1 MVRAGVAAAPA
12 GPAYL
17 TEANMGF
24 WAEFKEF
31 AVKGNAIDMAVGIII
46 GAAFTKIVNSLVN
59 DIIMPPIGLALGGT
73 TFNDLKYVM
82 KQGAPANPDT
92 GAVAAPE
99 VAIRYGAFI
108 STIIDFLIVAL
119 VIFMVL
125 KMMNVARERAFIPFL
140 GRPAPGSAAPP
151 PGNPPPKA

>member
-1 MVRAGVAAAPA
+1 
-12 GPAYL
+12 
-17 TEANMGF
+17 MGF

-73 TFNDLKYVM
+73 TFNDLKHVM
-82 KQGAPANPDT
+82 KPAVIDPKGVVT
-92 GAVAAPE
+92 TPE

-119 VIFMVL
+119 VIFLVL
-125 KMMNVARERAFIPFL
+125 KMMNVARERAFIPFI
-140 GRPAPGSAAPP
+140 GQRPVVVTPP
-151 PGNPPPKA
+151 PGANPPPKA